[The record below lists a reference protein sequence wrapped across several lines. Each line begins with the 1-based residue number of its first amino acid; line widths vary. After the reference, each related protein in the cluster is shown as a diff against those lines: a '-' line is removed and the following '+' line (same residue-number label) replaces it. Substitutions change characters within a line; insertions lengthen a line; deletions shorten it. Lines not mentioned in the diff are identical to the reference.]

1 MNFTR
6 ICHQENQKE
15 NYFHFSLNVRLASST
30 LNGSIL
36 GARSGPLAGY
46 GGNFEFNAEDAE
58 ANKGDRRDW
67 IASIWPWGRERWKKK
82 PIFQRPKKNVK
93 TGKILKMERWNL

>member
-15 NYFHFSLNVRLASST
+15 NYFHSSLNVRLASST

-36 GARSGPLAGY
+36 GARGLDHWLGTEATLS
-46 GGNFEFNAEDAE
+46 FNAEKAE
-58 ANKGDRRDW
+58 ANKGDRRHW
-67 IASIWPWGRERWKKK
+67 IASIWPWGKERWKKK
-82 PIFQRPKKNVK
+82 PVFRRPKKMLK
-93 TGKILKMERWNL
+93 WGKY